1 MTRFSSLRNK
11 KKMDLSAA
19 DLDDLFEEDLD
30 SETPVKLSLTA
41 PKQPNFN
48 LKDLDRDIFQFDED
62 SDTDKVKSSNCSVW
76 SQDVEDWGDLE
87 LPRNSSLILGGNR
100 NLQELSEMNEDDDMG
115 LVIPDTDR
123 PFDFTFTKSLKP
135 ANSRDLMSE
144 SEFGFE
150 SENELGSNIETLGSP
165 EKPSGFDKKSPKK
178 PMLITMDMMSGLLA
192 KSVEP
197 PKPAPNSL
205 PERLASLSARLS
217 KPKYQVTPL
226 PVTPRQTPKPS
237 SRPSSALPRPSPRPM
252 TANSQASL
260 QSPRATRL
268 PDRFSSGS
276 QRDSKRPPTHR
287 VAFGRTLK
295 GSHELTFRN
304 ANKAKIKK
312 TNLNQIRCPPNPNR

>member
-1 MTRFSSLRNK
+1 
-11 KKMDLSAA
+11 MDLSAA
-19 DLDDLFEEDLD
+19 DLDDLFEEDLE

-41 PKQPNFN
+41 PKQQNFN
-48 LKDLDRDIFQFDED
+48 LKDLDRDVFQFDED

-87 LPRNSSLILGGNR
+87 LPRNSALTLGENR
-100 NLQELSEMNEDDDMG
+100 NLEELSEMNEEDDMG

-123 PFDFTFTKSLKP
+123 PFDFHFTKSLKP

-165 EKPSGFDKKSPKK
+165 DKPSGFDKKPSKK
-178 PMLITMDMMSGLLA
+178 PMLITMDMMSGLLS

-197 PKPAPNSL
+197 PKPAAPKSL
-205 PERLASLSARLS
+205 PERLASLTARLS
-217 KPKYQVTPL
+217 RPKYQVTPL
-226 PVTPRQTPKPS
+226 PVTPKQASKPS
-237 SRPSSALPRPSPRPM
+237 SRPSSALPRPSARPS
-252 TANSQASL
+252 TATSQASL
-260 QSPRATRL
+260 QSPRPTRL

-295 GSHELTFRN
+295 GIFQLNPRN
-304 ANKAKIKK
+304 PLKTQITK
-312 TNLNQIRCPPNPNR
+312 TNPNQIHRSPNPNQYV